1 MPLSSPDPV
10 ALDDRDSPNQIG
22 GFLAAKSGGRKILVV
37 DDNPSN
43 VRLLRVQLEAKGCT
57 ILAATNG
64 FEALELLQHERVDG
78 VISDILM
85 PGMDGYRLCLELR
98 KSRIFG
104 ALPFVLY
111 TGTYNSAADRELAR
125 VAGADAYIEKPAA
138 IETILAELQAA
149 ADKPGAPVAITSTQ
163 ELQAPV
169 LRQYNEALVRKLEEK
184 SADLTRTNEL
194 LARSE
199 GRLSGMIEAAMDAIV
214 TVNEQQAVILFNAAA
229 EKMFGYTR
237 ADALHKTLDTFL
249 PERFR
254 AAHGK
259 QIESYGHAAIG
270 ALPMGLRTV
279 WGLRRDG
286 TEFPIE
292 ASISMLDGP
301 DGRQLTVFLRD
312 ITARYR
318 AEQALARSDAALR
331 QAEQLA
337 KLAHVITGPE
347 GRFESGSDT
356 LPALIGMSS
365 DQISVMG
372 RRWLELVHADDRES
386 VRKSAVHAARS
397 GAHTEMQYRLQRA
410 DGLVYLHHVME
421 PLADRLNPTSR
432 ATRWFHTIQ
441 DISASKQAELRIRR
455 LNRVLS
461 ALGGINAL
469 IIRTSNRDQLL
480 QESCR
485 IVVEAGQFPKAWI
498 GLIDEDSQELRF
510 GAGYGGSEA
519 FHESIRSMLREDA
532 LQSSRLVAQAIRAL
546 KPVVAND
553 LLREAIPLTDAME
566 TGSRSLAVLPLI
578 VDGRAAGVLV
588 IHAEISGF
596 FDQEEINLLRELA
609 GDISFA
615 LHHLKKAEEQAHV
628 ANYDKLTGLPNRRLF
643 AERLTQALLAPAA
656 NGAILAVILLD
667 LERFRRINQTH
678 GRAAGDE
685 LLQLVG
691 WRLQQVTKSP
701 ARLGVDVFAFEV
713 RGKRTVTEVA
723 LALEDIS
730 AACFGAPF
738 TLAGEELR
746 IGSRFGVALFPG
758 DGDNAETLLRNA
770 EAALR
775 RARSTAEHCVFYAP
789 VLNARAA
796 EALRMESKLRRAIE
810 RQEFVLYYQPKIT
823 LADRRISGVEALM
836 RWRDP
841 AGGLVLPGQFIP
853 VLEESGLIGAV
864 GQWALHQALTDQKRW
879 RAAGYA
885 ALPVAVN
892 VSSLQLR
899 KNDFA
904 EMIEA
909 IVASNEGAALELEI
923 TESMIME
930 QVDRTIEA
938 LKRIRACGVSV
949 AIDDFGTGYCSLSY
963 IAKLPVTSLKIDRAF
978 ILGMSEG
985 PEGLAI
991 VSSIIALAHSLKLKV
1006 VAEGV
1011 ETEEQARLLQRLA
1024 CDEAQGFLFSRPL
1037 PFEAIEELLRERG
1050 VSPVRQS

>member
-1 MPLSSPDPV
+1 MSLSPADPV
-10 ALDDRDSPNQIG
+10 ALDLRECPTQIG
-22 GFLAAKSGGRKILVV
+22 GLPAAKSGGRKFLVV

-57 ILAATNG
+57 VLAASNG
-64 FEALELLQHERVDG
+64 IEALELLGRERVDG
-78 VISDILM
+78 IVSDILM
-85 PGMDGYRLCLELR
+85 PGMDGYRLCLEVR

-111 TGTYNSAADRELAR
+111 TGTYNSAADRALAR

-138 IETILAELQAA
+138 VETILAELQAA
-149 ADKPGAPVAITSTQ
+149 AGKPRGAVALAATQ
-163 ELQAPV
+163 ELETPV

-184 SADLTRTNEL
+184 SADLGRTNEL

-199 GRLSGMIEAAMDAIV
+199 GRLSGMIEAAMDAII
-214 TVNEQQAVILFNAAA
+214 TVDERQEVLLFNAAA

-237 ADALHKTLDTFL
+237 ADALDKTLDTFL

-254 AAHGK
+254 EAHAM
-259 QIESYGHAAIG
+259 QIESYGRVAIG
-270 ALPMGLRTV
+270 ARPMGLRTV

-292 ASISMLDGP
+292 ASISKLDSP

-318 AEQALARSDAALR
+318 AEQALASSDAALR

-337 KLAHVITGPE
+337 KLAHVITGPD

-356 LPALIGMSS
+356 LPALIGIPC
-365 DQISVMG
+365 DQISATG
-372 RRWLELVHADDRES
+372 HRWLQLVHADDRAS
-386 VRKSAVHAARS
+386 VRRSAIDAARS
-397 GAHTEMQYRLQRA
+397 GARTELQYRLQRA
-410 DGLVYLHHVME
+410 DALVYLHHVME
-421 PLADRLNPTSR
+421 PLPDRLNPASR

-441 DISASKQAELRIRR
+441 DISATRQAELRIRR

-498 GLIDEDSQELRF
+498 GLIDDDSGELRF
-510 GAGYGGSEA
+510 AAGYGGSEA
-519 FHESIRSMLREDA
+519 FHESVRSMLREDA
-532 LQSSRLVAQAIRAL
+532 PGSRLVAKAIKSL
-546 KPVVAND
+546 KPVISND
-553 LLREAIPLTDAME
+553 LLREPGALTE
-566 TGSRSLAVLPLI
+566 SLKTGARSLAVLPLM
-578 VDGRAAGVLV
+578 VDGKPVGILV
-588 IHAEISGF
+588 IYAEIAGF

-609 GDISFA
+609 GDVSFA
-615 LHHLKKAEEQAHV
+615 LHHLKKAEQQDHV

-643 AERLTQALLAPAA
+643 VERLAQALLAPLID
-656 NGAILAVILLD
+656 GAILAVILLD

-691 WRLQQVTKSP
+691 WRLQQVTESP
-701 ARLGVDVFAFEV
+701 ARIGVDVFAFKV
-713 RGKRTVTEVA
+713 RGKLTVTEVA

-746 IGSRFGVALFPG
+746 IGSRFGVALYPG
-758 DGDNAETLLRNA
+758 DGADAEALLRNA

-775 RARSTAEHCVFYAP
+775 RARSAAEHCVFYAP

-810 RQEFVLYYQPKIT
+810 RQEFVLYYQPKFT

-836 RWRDP
+836 RWQDP

-864 GQWALHQALTDQKRW
+864 GKWALQQALTDQRRW
-879 RAAGYA
+879 RAAGSA
-885 ALPVAVN
+885 APRVAVN
-892 VSSLQLR
+892 VSALQLR
-899 KNDFA
+899 KHDFA
-904 EMIEA
+904 EMIEG

-923 TESMIME
+923 TESMIID

-985 PEGLAI
+985 PEGQAI

-1011 ETEEQARLLQRLA
+1011 ETEEQARLLQLLA
-1024 CDEAQGFLFSRPL
+1024 CDEAQGYLFSRPL
-1037 PFEAIEELLRERG
+1037 PFEGIEALLRERG
-1050 VSPVRQS
+1050 ALPAQRC